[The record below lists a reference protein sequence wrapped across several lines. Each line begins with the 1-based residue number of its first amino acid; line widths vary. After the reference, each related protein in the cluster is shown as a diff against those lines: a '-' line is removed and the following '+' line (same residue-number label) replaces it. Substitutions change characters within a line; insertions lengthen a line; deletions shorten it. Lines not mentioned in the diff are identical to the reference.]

1 MGISLFH
8 YFSPAREGAHHHHV
22 YTQQTGLMDQRFLAQ
37 RKKMVLPFGS
47 GATGGDA
54 NDGNVKI
61 QLRLWPVA
69 TTVWAAV
76 RGTSDRL
83 RGRELEDV

>member
-1 MGISLFH
+1 
-8 YFSPAREGAHHHHV
+8 
-22 YTQQTGLMDQRFLAQ
+22 MDQRILAQ

-54 NDGNVKI
+54 NVNDGNVKI

-69 TTVWAAV
+69 TTVWA
-76 RGTSDRL
+76 
-83 RGRELEDV
+83 EL